1 MTNATR
7 TKYLHLLTISDM
19 CKGSKSYTLFFKSL
33 LKQSR
38 PGFLCGQLELFAYP
52 PDRRL
57 CVVLVLKEYLERTKN
72 LRGSCTD
79 LFISYAETFA
89 KFYKRPIK
97 KDAELYQ
104 HAILKHWC
112 YLMQNCI
119 NMLSWSIDVLYLCI
133 VIVRCIFEH
142 S

>member
-1 MTNATR
+1 MLIALTNATR
-7 TKYLHLLTISDM
+7 AQSLHLLTISDM

-38 PGFLCGQLELFAYP
+38 PGFLCRQLELFAYP

-104 HAILKHWC
+104 HAILKH
-112 YLMQNCI
+112 
-119 NMLSWSIDVLYLCI
+119 
-133 VIVRCIFEH
+133 
-142 S
+142 

>member
-1 MTNATR
+1 MFTALCENVAEGALVFISFSVQDLAVVCSHYLYTR
-7 TKYLHLLTISDM
+7 AQSLHLLTISDM

-104 HAILKHWC
+104 HAILKH
-112 YLMQNCI
+112 
-119 NMLSWSIDVLYLCI
+119 
-133 VIVRCIFEH
+133 
-142 S
+142 